1 MARSADLEF
10 RIDANVTGIP
20 AVQQVHSKLKSL
32 EGQMTRSTRAVN
44 QYGGSVTDAQRRTRR
59 FAMGAL
65 QQAGFQIGDYA
76 VQVANGTSKMQAFGQ
91 QGSQLLGIFGPIG
104 ALAGAAVAIFS
115 AFSIAATRSGASVGE
130 MGAALGVLQEPL
142 SAVATKVAS
151 LRDMFG
157 GSFKVMV
164 QNIDTALIAVGLFAA
179 YMGGKYVASLALA
192 SSATVTFTGVMYGL
206 GVAVGR
212 VKLLLMR
219 FLPFAIFA
227 GLAKI
232 IELFLRA
239 KKGAGG
245 FGEALKLLGDLGAAA
260 FTYLAKSLQ
269 KATLGMK
276 ISLEQFKLNF
286 YEAISAIATKFDDF
300 IVGFV
305 SKWNDTV
312 GEATEALK
320 IDMGDWTVAGLIQPG
335 IDRVK
340 ATIAGLESEL
350 DGLGA
355 PSDDVKKAWEA
366 LKAAIAAGTSEV
378 NLFGGVTDEATD
390 SASKAVTRLTDKFK
404 SLRDSIKSSME
415 NAFMSMVDGTMS
427 ARDAFKSMARDI
439 IKELYRVLVVQKL
452 VAAISGFFGGNLMS
466 GPGVGVGSRGNF
478 MAPLAPRAMGGPVT
492 AGKPY
497 LVGEKRPELFI
508 PSRNGTIKSDTS
520 GGASIVINQ
529 NNTFGDGVSR
539 GEINAMLPKIVETTK
554 AAVFDAQRRS
564 VTGRGY

>member
-1 MARSADLEF
+1 MPRSADLEF

-20 AVQQVHSKLKSL
+20 AVQQVQSKLKSL

-151 LRDMFG
+151 LRDIFG

-179 YMGGKYVASLALA
+179 YMGGKYVASLVLA
-192 SSATVTFTGVMYGL
+192 SSATVSFTGAMYGL

-219 FLPFAIFA
+219 FLPVAVIIGVAKFIEMVLSAKRAIGSFGGVLRLLKDVASEVWERIRMTGNPMIEYLQVGVLQLQKTYYSLFAAVLGGFA
-227 GLAKI
+227 SISGTGRELADSYLEASESLGETIDLIKASLAISLGLATKP
-232 IELFLRA
+232 
-239 KKGAGG
+239 
-245 FGEALKLLGDLGAAA
+245 
-260 FTYLAKSLQ
+260 LASWKSFMD
-269 KATLGMK
+269 A
-276 ISLEQFKLNF
+276 
-286 YEAISAIATKFDDF
+286 
-300 IVGFV
+300 V
-305 SKWNDTV
+305 
-312 GEATEALK
+312 
-320 IDMGDWTVAGLIQPG
+320 
-335 IDRVK
+335 R
-340 ATIAGLESEL
+340 
-350 DGLGA
+350 
-355 PSDDVKKAWEA
+355 
-366 LKAAIAAGTSEV
+366 AGTSEV
-378 NLFGGVTDEATD
+378 NLFGGATEEATD
-390 SASKAVTRLTDKFK
+390 GAGNAVTRLTDKFK
-404 SLRDSIKSSME
+404 SLRDSINSSME
-415 NAFMSMVDGTMS
+415 NAFMSMVDGTKS
-427 ARDAFKSMARDI
+427 VKDAFKSMARDI

-497 LVGEKRPELFI
+497 LVGEKRPEMFI
-508 PSRNGTIKSDTS
+508 PSRNGTIKSEV
-520 GGASIVINQ
+520 GGGETIIINQ
-529 NNTFGDGVSR
+529 SNTFGDGVSR
-539 GEINAMLPKIVETTK
+539 GEINAMLPRIVETTK